1 MNTLLSAE
9 QAELEGYCQ
18 KLLERE
24 WPLEKA
30 IQVLKP
36 GGSGHSPQ
44 LWSALVEAGWLGYPF
59 SSELGGA
66 DGSLIDLGLIY
77 RAAGE
82 RLVPHSFYSAMFAGL
97 LVDALG
103 SAAQKRALLAPQI
116 AGQRV
121 MTVAFAE
128 PHAADE
134 IRLYKTRAQQVG
146 GHWVLRGSKAFVA
159 DVATADTV
167 LVLSTIQANSE
178 RVGWGVFAVSRAQL
192 GDRAHRT
199 SAFGGV
205 PLYQIL
211 LDGLEL
217 PADALL
223 GGLDAVPDTL
233 AAFNDV
239 LEKNTALQCM
249 EMVGGIRA
257 VLQKTI
263 EYTTTRQQF
272 DRPIGANQAVQHMLA
287 NIAMHL
293 DGARVAALKA
303 LFLKAHGRDAA
314 RAISTAKV
322 VIGEGYVNA
331 TITAQQ
337 LWGSMGYARET
348 GLYLWTERAKLTD
361 SWLGTRAG
369 HLRKVAGHMGL

>member
-30 IQVLKP
+30 IQALKP
-36 GGSGHSPQ
+36 GGSGHSPE
-44 LWSALVEAGWLGYPF
+44 LWRSLVEAGWLGYPF
-59 SSELGGA
+59 SSDFGGA
-66 DGSLIDLGLIY
+66 DGSLIDVGLIY

-103 SAAQKRALLAPQI
+103 TVAQKRALLAPQI
-116 AGQRV
+116 AGQKI

-134 IRLYKTRAQQVG
+134 IRLYSTRASQVAG
-146 GHWVLRGSKAFVA
+146 RWTLRGTKAFVA
-159 DVATADTV
+159 DAGTADTI
-167 LVLSTIQANSE
+167 LILSTIQANSE
-178 RVGWGVFAVSRAQL
+178 RAGWGLFAASRAQL
-192 GDRAHRT
+192 AERMHRT

-205 PLYQIL
+205 PLYQIR

-217 PADALL
+217 PGDALL
-223 GGLDAVPDTL
+223 GGIAAADRTLD
-233 AAFNDV
+233 AFNDV

-263 EYTTTRQQF
+263 EYVTTRQQF
-272 DRPIGANQAVQHMLA
+272 DRPIGTNQAVQHMLA

-303 LFLKAHGRDAA
+303 LYLKAHGRDAA

-331 TITAQQ
+331 TIIAQQ